1 MSDRNKITA
10 PNEIA
15 VPTFVFNGVPFFI
28 LADMPLGGF
37 VQFVNGENPLGQV
50 VPGMAIAKGCMVVVV
65 APEYAVHIRPQL
77 RQLEKGKA
85 EALRQAGVIQPH

>member
-1 MSDRNKITA
+1 MAEKNKITA

-15 VPTFVFNGVPFFI
+15 VPTFVFQGVPFFI
-28 LADMPLGGF
+28 LADMPQGGF
-37 VQFVNGENPLGQV
+37 VQFINGENPMGQA
-50 VPGMAIAKGCMVVVV
+50 VPGMAIARGCMVVAV

-77 RQLEKGKA
+77 RQLEKNKP